1 MALQIV
7 VGVVAVVAVLVLCGK
22 KMSLAP
28 QTTIFGGVGHS
39 VFVRSL
45 DLSLSLSH
53 TRTHTNRLTSFL
65 SHSPAYKI
73 RFFYLFAI
81 LSLSSFSLIPFS
93 CLVPTF
99 CGSL

>member
-45 DLSLSLSH
+45 DLSLSLSVAY
-53 TRTHTNRLTSFL
+53 TH
-65 SHSPAYKI
+65 SHK
-73 RFFYLFAI
+73 
-81 LSLSSFSLIPFS
+81 
-93 CLVPTF
+93 
-99 CGSL
+99 